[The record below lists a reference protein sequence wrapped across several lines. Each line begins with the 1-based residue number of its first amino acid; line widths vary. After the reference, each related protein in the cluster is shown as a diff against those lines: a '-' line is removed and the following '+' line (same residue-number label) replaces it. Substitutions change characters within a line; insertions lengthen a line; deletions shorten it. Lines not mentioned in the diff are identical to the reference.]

1 MEPLAR
7 KAAETVVMV
16 IDDEGLYLL
25 IAELMRALGDSQ
37 VDTFSSMYP
46 RFEIKEILKIN
57 KLSFPSQVFMRRG
70 SAYLVGFLF
79 KNSKMDLSDEVPNLI
94 TTLTVMLTDTDGLT
108 VTVIIIQ

>member
-37 VDTFSSMYP
+37 VDIFSSTYP
-46 RFEIKEILKIN
+46 RFEIKEILKIIN
-57 KLSFPSQVFMRRG
+57 
-70 SAYLVGFLF
+70 
-79 KNSKMDLSDEVPNLI
+79 
-94 TTLTVMLTDTDGLT
+94 
-108 VTVIIIQ
+108 